1 MSILS
6 NLDLQI
12 INYFYSQFKHVG
24 SIFYLSPVE
33 GAIIYISTIAYI
45 ITYPL
50 SNKNQTNNKP
60 KRIKL

>member
-1 MSILS
+1 MSVLS

-12 INYFYSQFKHVG
+12 INYFYSQFKYVG
-24 SIFYLSPVE
+24 SIFCLSPLE
-33 GAIIYISTIAYI
+33 GATIYISTIAYI

-50 SNKNQTNNKP
+50 SLKTQTNNKS

>member
-1 MSILS
+1 MNILS
-6 NLDLQI
+6 NLDWQV
-12 INYFYSQFKHVG
+12 INYFYSEFKHVG
-24 SIFYLSPVE
+24 SIFCLSPLE

-50 SNKNQTNNKP
+50 SLKTQTNNKS